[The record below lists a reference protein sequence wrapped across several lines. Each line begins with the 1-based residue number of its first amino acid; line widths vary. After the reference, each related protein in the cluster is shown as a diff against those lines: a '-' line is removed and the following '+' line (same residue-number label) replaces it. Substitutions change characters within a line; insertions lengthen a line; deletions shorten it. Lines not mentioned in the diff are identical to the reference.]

1 MAGIIIDMPFS
12 LENSSP
18 VDTKQNFKTIA
29 EMKAFDVRFLSDTAM
44 ATNDE
49 DGNLYIYN
57 VKNLVDTTTGKWRV
71 VQGGGSVVDVVE
83 KDNKNGV
90 SSKGV
95 YKELYTTV
103 PKVPM
108 YYKLAD
114 KQDGTEGLIIVAN
127 GTISNPDTEV
137 EESTVN
143 ANKAD
148 GDLTVYTVGQYMLK
162 IEEVPEHDLTIY
174 IPRDEV
180 YTKTEIDAK
189 LDEANPS
196 TTEQIKVYGVCK
208 DLGYKDGDIIPEG
221 TSFTEVLK
229 TLLQKVIH
237 PTYIEPTMT
246 LVSNVKL
253 VEKGVATNVTLTPTF
268 TKNDAGAIN
277 GYKVYRDGAIIENQ
291 TATSASAYTDSGNIF
306 NASTVYKYE
315 IAYDAGADKTN
326 NVGELDPVGKIEAGS
341 IFKTVTI
348 KPVNPTYIGIVANG
362 TAIDE
367 SVATGLTKLITEANV
382 YDYKATANFEDMVL
396 VSERP
401 LKSVINQNNY
411 SILDSFTTQSL
422 VIGSITYNVYI
433 LPNINV
439 TNFNYK
445 FNF

>member
-49 DGNLYIYN
+49 DGNLYVYN
-57 VKNLVDTTTGKWRV
+57 VKNLVDTTTGKWRI
-71 VQGGGSVVDVVE
+71 VQGGGSVVDVVA
-83 KDNKNGV
+83 KDNKNAV

-114 KQDGTEGLIIVAN
+114 KQDGTEGLIIVTD
-127 GTISNPDTEV
+127 GTLSDGDTQV

-143 ANKAD
+143 AKKAD
-148 GDLTVYTVGQYMLK
+148 GDLTTYTVGQYILK
-162 IEEVPEHDLTIY
+162 VEEVPEHDVTIY

-180 YTKTEIDAK
+180 YTKTEIDEK
-189 LDEANPS
+189 LAQNS
-196 TTEQIKVYGVCK
+196 GTTTEDIKVYGVE
-208 DLGYKDGDIIPEG
+208 DILGITDNTIIPQD
-221 TSFTEVLK
+221 TTYMDMFK
-229 TLLQKVIH
+229 KIFQRVIH
-237 PTYIEPTMT
+237 PTYVEPTMT

-277 GYKVYRDGAIIENQ
+277 GYKVYRDGVVITNQ
-291 TATSASAYTDSGNIF
+291 TATTANTYTDSGNVF
-306 NASTVYKYE
+306 NVNTVYKYE
-315 IAYDAGADKTN
+315 IAYNAGVDKTN
-326 NVGELDPVGKIEAGS
+326 NVGELDPVGKIVAGS
-341 IFKTVTI
+341 IFKSVTI

-362 TAIDE
+362 TTVDE
-367 SVATGLTKLITEANV
+367 SVATGLTKLITEATV
-382 YDYKATANFEDMVL
+382 YDYKTTANFEDMVL

-411 SILDSFTTQSL
+411 SILDSFTTQTL
-422 VIGSITYNVYI
+422 LIGSATYNVYI

>member
-1 MAGIIIDMPFS
+1 MNVKQGYKGQNGKIIDS
-12 LENSSP
+12 STLYEN
-18 VDTKQNFKTIA
+18 
-29 EMKAFDVRFLSDTAM
+29 L
-44 ATNDE
+44 
-49 DGNLYIYN
+49 
-57 VKNLVDTTTGKWRV
+57 KNLDSRREAK
-71 VQGGGSVVDVVE
+71 E
-83 KDNKNGV
+83 H
-90 SSKGV
+90 SK
-95 YKELYTTV
+95 LYTTIPATQDAYV
-103 PKVPM
+103 KVDDGSVSGALEIVDNSDTPTSNQI
-108 YYKLAD
+108 KL
-114 KQDGTEGLIIVAN
+114 
-127 GTISNPDTEV
+127 SEV
-137 EESTVN
+137 TPVRDLNYIPSI
-143 ANKAD
+143 
-148 GDLTVYTVGQYMLK
+148 GDFVVLELG
-162 IEEVPEHDLTIY
+162 VPEHEETTY
-174 IPRDEV
+174 MPRTET
-180 YTKTEIDAK
+180 YTKTEVDAK

-237 PTYIEPTMT
+237 PTYVEPTMT
-246 LVSNVKL
+246 LASNVKL
-253 VEKGVATNVTLTPTF
+253 VEKGVATNITLTPTF

-277 GYKVYRDGAIIENQ
+277 GYKVYRDGAVIENQ
-291 TATSASAYTDSGNIF
+291 TATTASAYTDSGNVF

-315 IAYDAGADKTN
+315 IAYNAGADKTN

-362 TAIDE
+362 TTIDG
-367 SVATGLTKLITEANV
+367 SAVTGLTKLITEANT

-422 VIGSITYNVYI
+422 VIGSVTYNVYI